1 MTPRDLARLIS
12 RLLIACLCLSAIACA
27 TVQPY
32 EREHLSRPGMD
43 TAREG
48 ASDRFY
54 GHVRE
59 SREGGLPESDTPG
72 GGCGCN

>member
-1 MTPRDLARLIS
+1 MTRVLWVCLTAALA
-12 RLLIACLCLSAIACA
+12 ACA

-43 TAREG
+43 TAREAG
-48 ASDRFY
+48 SDRFY

>member
-1 MTPRDLARLIS
+1 MTL
-12 RLLIACLCLSAIACA
+12 RLLLAFLALCLSACA

-48 ASDRFY
+48 NADRFY
-54 GHVRE
+54 SHVRE
-59 SREGGLPESDTPG
+59 SREGALPDSDTPG

>member
-1 MTPRDLARLIS
+1 MTM
-12 RLLIACLCLSAIACA
+12 RLLIGLLAASMTACA

-43 TAREG
+43 TARE
-48 ASDRFY
+48 AAADRFY

-59 SREGGLPESDTPG
+59 SREGALPESDTPG

>member
-1 MTPRDLARLIS
+1 
-12 RLLIACLCLSAIACA
+12 
-27 TVQPY
+27 
-32 EREHLSRPGMD
+32 MD